1 MGYNILTAAIASG
14 SIGERCYLDVHLMY
28 AFLISGVIYP
38 VTASWVWG
46 GGWLAILGAIEG
58 AGIGPVYVL
67 GGVMGLVG
75 CVFVGPREGVFMN
88 KKSINQTKATKKYR
102 DLEGVDENFIVQ
114 VEKNKKT
121 DFKNG
126 YKTPTL
132 KDLKFKDTVDQ
143 NVRTKLDI
151 SIISRSYP
159 S

>member
-1 MGYNILTAAIASG
+1 
-14 SIGERCYLDVHLMY
+14 
-28 AFLISGVIYP
+28 
-38 VTASWVWG
+38 
-46 GGWLAILGAIEG
+46 
-58 AGIGPVYVL
+58 
-67 GGVMGLVG
+67 
-75 CVFVGPREGVFMN
+75 MN